1 MLHCHKPRGIY
12 IIHLPWLCLCVC
24 VCVHCTMYICY
35 KTSPLPSLPL
45 SLSHS
50 SDTVDLSA
58 GQVSL
63 LIMYNI
69 HLMYHVLCMYNTVRS
84 VWVGIIMRFMIV

>member
-1 MLHCHKPRGIY
+1 MPHCRKPRGIY
-12 IIHLPWLCLCVC
+12 IIHLPWLCVC
-24 VCVHCTMYICY
+24 VCACVYIVLCIY
-35 KTSPLPSLPL
+35 VTKPPPSPL